1 MTRADDARASA
12 LPFASIT
19 SSTRGG
25 RDVSDEVSMT
35 DALELDAVIF
45 GGGAAGLW
53 MLDEFIRAGRRCLLL
68 EAGELGA
75 GQTIAS
81 QGIIHGGLKYT
92 LSGLFSSSARAI
104 ADMPRIWR
112 QCLAGEAKPNLS
124 STRLRA
130 HSCVL
135 WQTTSLKS
143 RLGMM
148 GARAG
153 LRVAPRRL
161 AAHERPPLLAECPG
175 IVARLD
181 EQVIEPWSF
190 IADLSEQHRDRII
203 RIDADNG
210 LEFSPLA
217 SPAGSSESRFVRLL
231 NPETGAPLDLR
242 PRHIILAAGAGNA
255 RLREMSGLR
264 AGAMQQR
271 PLHMVMLRGERL
283 PALCGHCTDGA
294 ATRVTITST
303 RDFFDRAVW
312 QVGGQIAERG
322 VAMDEQ
328 QLIRFAHEEL
338 RAVLPGIDLKGVE
351 WATYRANRAEAG
363 NAGARPSDVSVIGDG
378 NILTCWPT
386 KLALAPRLAQ
396 QVLAMPGAGAGR
408 AKAGDATS
416 DVPSLRGWPQ
426 PVAALPPWE
435 TTQTW
440 KRLD

>member
-1 MTRADDARASA
+1 
-12 LPFASIT
+12 
-19 SSTRGG
+19 
-25 RDVSDEVSMT
+25 MT

-104 ADMPRIWR
+104 AEMPRLWR

-124 STRLRA
+124 ATRLRA
-130 HSCVL
+130 HWCVL

-143 RLGMM
+143 RLGMI

-161 AAHERPPLLAECPG
+161 AAHERPSLLADCPG
-175 IVARLD
+175 VVARLD

-190 IADLSEQHRDRII
+190 ITDISEKHRGRII
-203 RIDADNG
+203 RIDADSG
-210 LEFSPLA
+210 LEFSPL
-217 SPAGSSESRFVRLL
+217 SSADKGTDGRFVRLL
-231 NPETGAPLDLR
+231 NPDSGEPLDLR
-242 PRHIILAAGAGNA
+242 PRQIILTAGTGNA
-255 RLREMSGLR
+255 RLREMCGLP

-271 PLHMVMLRGERL
+271 PLHMVILRGERL
-283 PALCGHCTDGA
+283 PPLCGHCTDGA
-294 ATRVTITST
+294 TTRVTITST
-303 RDFFDRAVW
+303 RDFFDRPIW

-322 VAMDEQ
+322 VGMDEQ
-328 QLIRFAHEEL
+328 SLIRFAREEL
-338 RAVLPGIDLKGVE
+338 LTVLPGIDLAGVE
-351 WATYRANRAEAG
+351 WTTYRADRAEAS
-363 NAGARPSDVSVIGDG
+363 NAGVRPSDISVIRDG

-396 QVLAMPGAGAGR
+396 QALAMTGSDSPR
-408 AKAGDATS
+408 ASASDARS
-416 DVPSLRGWPQ
+416 DVPSSLRKWPQ
-426 PVAALPPWE
+426 PVAAMPPWE

-440 KRLD
+440 TRLD